1 MLVDLHAHYPMHV
14 VPQERADT
22 RAAVRARRPDGR
34 WKAILVDL
42 LSRLF
47 NYEGPGDTPSVTV
60 ERMRE
65 GDVGAILSVLYS
77 PFDEMDLELP
87 YGAPPRTRY
96 IDSVLDQID
105 SVEKHVASEPL
116 GATVAR
122 DPAALDAAIEAGQ
135 SAIVHCIEGGF
146 ALGATPAEIDANVTT
161 LAQRGVAYVTLAH
174 LFWREIATNAPAL
187 PFMPDKLYRLVFGE
201 PKQGL
206 TELGRAAAAAMA
218 REGVLVDITHMSDRA
233 VDETFATLDSN
244 VPVIASHMACRFDSS
259 AEYNLRDETIR
270 EIARRRGIMG
280 VIACEH
286 WASEGPPKRKVKT
299 FEDSFELVCA
309 HIDRIERLTGSHD
322 FAGIGSDL
330 DGWIKPALPGL
341 EHLGRMRQLQDALA
355 TRYGPEV
362 AAKIAG
368 GNALELL
375 RRGWRGAVGAAP
387 HE

>member
-1 MLVDLHAHYPMHV
+1 VLVDLHAHYPMHV

-22 RAAVRARRPDGR
+22 RAAVRARRPGGR

-42 LSRLF
+42 LSRMF
-47 NYEGPGDTPSVTV
+47 NYQGPGDTPSVTV

-65 GDVGAILSVLYS
+65 GDVGAILSVLYA

-87 YGAPPRTRY
+87 YGAPPRARY

-105 SVEKHVASEPL
+105 SVEKHVAGEAL
-116 GATVAR
+116 GATIAR
-122 DPAALDAAIEAGQ
+122 DPAALDAAIQAGQ

-146 ALGATPAEIDANVTT
+146 ALGATPAEIDANVKT

-174 LFWREIATNAPAL
+174 LFWREVATNAPAL

-201 PKQGL
+201 PKEGL
-206 TELGRAAAAAMA
+206 TELGKAAATAMA

-233 VDETFATLDSN
+233 VDETFTTLDSN

-309 HIDRIERLTGSHD
+309 HIDRIERVTGSHE

-355 TRYGPEV
+355 ARYTPEV

-375 RRGWRGAVGAAP
+375 RRAWRGAVTA
-387 HE
+387 ER

>member
-1 MLVDLHAHYPMHV
+1 VLVDLHAHYPMHV

-42 LSRLF
+42 LSRMF
-47 NYEGPGDTPSVTV
+47 NYQGPGDTPSVTV

-65 GDVGAILSVLYS
+65 GDVGAILSVLYA

-87 YGAPPRTRY
+87 YGAPPRARY

-105 SVEKHVASEPL
+105 SVEKHVAGEAL
-116 GATVAR
+116 GATIAR

-146 ALGATPAEIDANVTT
+146 ALGATPAEIDANVKT

-174 LFWREIATNAPAL
+174 LFWREVATNAPAL

-206 TELGRAAAAAMA
+206 TELGKAAATAMA

-309 HIDRIERLTGSHD
+309 HIDRIERVTGSHE

-355 TRYGPEV
+355 ARYTPEV

-375 RRGWRGAVGAAP
+375 RRAWRGAVTA
-387 HE
+387 ER